1 MLSIPGVGSGLDVN
15 AVVEQ
20 LMALERRPL
29 DLLEQD
35 KVDLNAQLSAFGQLK
50 STLSNYQS
58 SITGLRSLDSFK
70 IFKASSSDEDAFT
83 VSASSAAAIG
93 STDIQ
98 INNLAENHKMGS
110 VSILDT
116 DTTILGNAGDQFTV
130 TIGLESFSVDAGG
143 KTLEQIR
150 DEINKS
156 PNNIG
161 VSAVIINEDVDN
173 HYLVLTTNES
183 GVANSMVLSSTGS
196 IGTDLGFTDISV
208 AEDAELL
215 VDGLYTITRS
225 SNTITDA
232 IDGLTINLLAETTTP
247 AELTVVR
254 DLEKVTASVQ
264 SFVDAYNGFNTALDE
279 LSNGDL
285 GNDGSL
291 RSIERRLRT
300 VLNTDPVGLT
310 GSFTHLSDIG
320 LSILRDGTMT
330 LNAGD
335 LETAVNSEFDSVSE
349 LFAHD
354 DQGYLFRLDAA
365 VTNLLDIDGLID
377 SREDG
382 INSRIDNAD
391 RRIEG
396 LEFRLTL
403 TERRLRAQFTA
414 LDTLMGQLNGTS
426 AFLTSQLSA
435 LPSIG

>member
-98 INNLAENHKMGS
+98 IINLAENHKMGS

-116 DTTILGNAGDQFTV
+116 DTTILGNAGDQLTV

-156 PNNIG
+156 PTNIG
-161 VSAVIINEDVDN
+161 VSAVIINEDADN
-173 HYLVLTTNES
+173 HYLVLTSNES
-183 GVANSMVLSSTGS
+183 GIANSMALSFTGS
-196 IGTDLGFTDISV
+196 IGTDLGLTDISV

-225 SNTITDA
+225 SNAITDA

-254 DLEKVTASVQ
+254 DLEKVTESVQ

-300 VLNTDPVGLT
+300 VLNTDPVGFT

-330 LNAGD
+330 LNAGN
-335 LETAVNSEFDSVSE
+335 LESAVNSEFDSVAE

-382 INSRIDNAD
+382 INSRINTAD
-391 RRIEG
+391 RRIES

-403 TERRLRAQFTA
+403 TESRLRAQFTA

>member
-35 KVDLNAQLSAFGQLK
+35 KEEFNAQLSAFGQLK

-58 SITGLRSLDSFK
+58 SITSLRSLDSFK

-98 INNLAENHKMGS
+98 IINLAENHKMGS

-156 PNNIG
+156 PENIG

-173 HYLVLTTNES
+173 HYLVLTSNES

-196 IGTDLGFTDISV
+196 IGTDLGFTNISV

-225 SNTITDA
+225 SNAITDA

-254 DLEKVTASVQ
+254 DLEKVTESVQ

-279 LSNGDL
+279 LGAGDL

-300 VLNTDPVGLT
+300 VLNTDPVGLNGT
-310 GSFTHLSDIG
+310 FTHLSDIG

-335 LETAVNSEFDSVSE
+335 LETAVNSEFDAVAE

-391 RRIEG
+391 RRIES

-435 LPSIG
+435 LPSFG

>member
-15 AVVEQ
+15 AIVDQ
-20 LMALERRPL
+20 LMELERRPL
-29 DLLEQD
+29 DLIEQD
-35 KVDLNAQLSAFGQLK
+35 KEELNAQLSAFGKLK
-50 STLSNYQS
+50 STLSNYQKS
-58 SITGLRSLDSFK
+58 MAALRSTDSFK

-98 INNLAENHKMGS
+98 VINLAENHKIGS
-110 VSILDT
+110 VSIADT
-116 DTTILGNAGDQFTV
+116 DTTILGSAGDQLTV

-161 VSAVIINEDVDN
+161 VSAVIINEDAAN
-173 HYLVLTTNES
+173 HYLVMTSNES
-183 GVANSMVLSSTGS
+183 GVANSMTLSFTGS
-196 IGTDLGFTDISV
+196 VGTSLGFTDISV

-215 VDGLYTITRS
+215 VDGLYNVTRS
-225 SNTITDA
+225 SNIITDA
-232 IDGLTINLLAETTTP
+232 IDGLTINLLAETSSP

-254 DLEKVTASVQ
+254 DLEKVQESVQ
-264 SFVDAYNGFNTALDE
+264 AFVDAYNGFNTALDE
-279 LSNGDL
+279 LSSGDL

-291 RSIERRLRT
+291 RSIERRLRN
-300 VLNTDPVGLT
+300 VLNTDPVGLN

-335 LETAVNSEFDSVSE
+335 LETAVNSEFDAVAE

-354 DQGYLFRLDAA
+354 DQGYLFRLDVA
-365 VTNLLDIDGLID
+365 VNNLLDVDGLID

-382 INSRIDNAD
+382 INSRIDAAD
-391 RRIEG
+391 RRIES

-403 TERRLRAQFTA
+403 TERRLRSQFTA

-426 AFLTSQLSA
+426 AFLTQQLSA
-435 LPSIG
+435 LPAIG